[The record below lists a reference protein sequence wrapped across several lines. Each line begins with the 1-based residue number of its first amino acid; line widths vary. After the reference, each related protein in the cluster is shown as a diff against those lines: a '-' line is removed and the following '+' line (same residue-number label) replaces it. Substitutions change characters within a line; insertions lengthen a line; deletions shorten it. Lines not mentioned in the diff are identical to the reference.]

1 VNGGGRIL
9 IVVLVVGAL
18 LGVYV
23 WSRQHRPPPPPPVVA
38 PVAAPAPKPPP
49 PPDVAPEPAIRHPIE
64 AAGGKGLPALDDA
77 DGYVRNALGELLGR
91 KALSLLALDGFVR
104 RFVAT
109 VDNLGREAAPARLW
123 PVNPTPGVF
132 KAETDAGGAI
142 AAQNAQRYAPL
153 VALAEAMDTRRAV
166 ALYVRLYPLCQQAYE
181 ELGYPG
187 KYFNDRLVEVI
198 DDLLATPDVPVPI
211 KVRAVKANAPGVPT
225 LYQFEDPAL
234 EALPAG
240 RKVLLR
246 VGADNARRLKAKLA
260 DVRGQIARKSLP
272 SSHR

>member
-1 VNGGGRIL
+1 VSGGARVVIG
-9 IVVLVVGAL
+9 VLVVAAIAGA
-18 LGVYV
+18 YV
-23 WSRQHRPPPPPPVVA
+23 WSRQRPAPPPPIAA
-38 PVAAPAPKPPP
+38 PVPEPAPPRRA
-49 PPDVAPEPAIRHPIE
+49 PPDAAPEPAIKHPIE
-64 AAGGKGLPALDDA
+64 AGGGKGLPGLDDA

-123 PVNPTPGVF
+123 PVNPTAGVF
-132 KAETDAGGAI
+132 KAEADAGGAI

-153 VALAEAMDTRRAV
+153 AALAEAVETRRAV
-166 ALYVRLYPLCQQAYE
+166 ALYVRLYPLFQQAYE

-198 DDLLATPDVPVPI
+198 DDLLATPEVTGPI
-211 KVRAVKANAPGVPT
+211 KVRAVKASAPGVPT

-240 RKVLLR
+240 RKILLR
-246 VGADNARRLKAKLA
+246 VGADNARRFKAKLA
-260 DVRGQIARKSLP
+260 EVRGQIVRKPLP
-272 SSHR
+272 SSRR